1 MLEGGLATATLLG
14 NAVVTGQGGG
24 GSEAAIFIVCRME
37 VGLEDGHG
45 FVAIGET
52 TPFAAGDIE
61 ETCGVDDVVALA
73 DDCWQ
78 GWRVVASCGKA
89 NADFKL
95 GE

>member
-1 MLEGGLATATLLG
+1 
-14 NAVVTGQGGG
+14 VVTSQGGG

-52 TPFAAGDIE
+52 TPFAAGGDIQ
-61 ETCGVDDVVALA
+61 ETFGVDDVVALA

-78 GWRVVASCGKA
+78 GLRVLASCDKA
-89 NADFKL
+89 NAVFKL
-95 GE
+95 